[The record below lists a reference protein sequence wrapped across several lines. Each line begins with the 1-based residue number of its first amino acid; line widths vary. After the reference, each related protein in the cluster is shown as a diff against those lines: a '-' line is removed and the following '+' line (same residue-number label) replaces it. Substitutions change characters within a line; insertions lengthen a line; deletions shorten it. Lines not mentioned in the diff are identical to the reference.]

1 MMDVTFETFTSAE
14 DVAAAVFE
22 DKIPIGVPV
31 DNSKA
36 YVLDDD
42 LNLVADGTI
51 GSLYVSSRN
60 LGRGYCG
67 AKQGGFVS
75 NHLSDNS
82 DDGQLYK
89 TGDYVQVSTGCNRF
103 IIFRFFAIAL

>member
-14 DVAAAVFE
+14 DVAAVVFE

-36 YVLDDD
+36 YVMDDD
-42 LNLVADGTI
+42 LQLVSDGTI

-67 AKQGGFVS
+67 AKQGGFVA
-75 NHLSDNS
+75 NHLSS
-82 DDGQLYK
+82 EDGQLYK
-89 TGDYVQVSTGCNRF
+89 TGDYVQVGTEILS
-103 IIFRFFAIAL
+103 A